1 MWPVYVGLH
10 AWDEC
15 RHVIATSTCPGFT
28 ADVKLFRRAVQHASG
43 SAGCDRDGP
52 FVALL
57 PACLHFMACLS
68 LHLPCLK
75 PAAGALL
82 LHHSRA

>member
-1 MWPVYVGLH
+1 MYVGLH
-10 AWDEC
+10 AWDEGW
-15 RHVIATSTCPGFT
+15 HVIATSTCPGFT
-28 ADVKLFRRAVQHASG
+28 AGMKLFRRAVQHASG
-43 SAGCDRDGP
+43 SAGCDRDEP

-57 PACLHFMACLS
+57 TACLHFMACLS
-68 LHLPCLK
+68 LHLPSPN